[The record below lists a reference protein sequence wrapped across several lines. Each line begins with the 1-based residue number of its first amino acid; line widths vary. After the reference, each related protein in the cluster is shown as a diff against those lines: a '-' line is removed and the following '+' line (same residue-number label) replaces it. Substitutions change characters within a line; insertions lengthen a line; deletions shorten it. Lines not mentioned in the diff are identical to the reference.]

1 MPVKIGDKDVAKLYL
16 GEQLLSSVRIGNVQ
30 VSAGGGGPVPLPG
43 QFNFKTSQFSK
54 TKPALARVAGG
65 TGRGKFVCVGDST
78 TFGEGS
84 GTGGNGRVGCMPKGW
99 PAKLAAAL
107 TGLGNPAINE
117 NKVGSSGITTTTVTI
132 TENRNSVKP
141 GFNPASSGW
150 ILSTSTTAG
159 GVLFTNTT
167 DTTSV
172 LSYAPTVQI
181 TKFELIELTIS
192 TGGSITYNVD
202 GGAETVLDQSGASS
216 IRRTII
222 DCGAKGLHTLNIK
235 RVSGN
240 AFVIG
245 VRAWDDTT
253 PAIDIWNLGN
263 CVSQTSDWI
272 GTANP
277 WSALNAVTNH
287 CADAD
292 LVFIDLTINNA
303 LLSPSSY
310 NTTYPTQ
317 MQSIINAAKAGG
329 ADVLLMT
336 GNPSRV
342 DIIADSVQ
350 QQFRQALRTLATT
363 NDLPMID
370 QYDKYTDWVT
380 LNALGWM
387 FNANHP
393 NELQYTDLGTFLAS
407 SLKAWAV

>member
-1 MPVKIGDKDVAKLYL
+1 MSLTL
-16 GEQLLSSVRIGNVQ
+16 GLSLGITNQL
-30 VSAGGGGPVPLPG
+30 GGGGAPAG
-43 QFNFKTSQFSK
+43 QFNFKTSQFPK
-54 TKPALARVAGG
+54 TKAALARVAGG
-65 TGRGKFVCVGDST
+65 TGRGKIVCIGDST

-84 GTGGNGRVGCMPKGW
+84 GTGGNGRIGCMPKSW
-99 PAKLAAAL
+99 PAKLAASLTAL
-107 TGLGNPAINE
+107 GTPAVNE
-117 NKVGSSGITTTTVTI
+117 NKIGSSGITTTTVTI

-141 GFNPASSGW
+141 GFNPASAGW
-150 ILSTSTTAG
+150 VLSTSTAAG
-159 GVLFTNTT
+159 GVLFTNTA
-167 DTTSV
+167 DTSSI
-172 LSYAPTVQI
+172 LSYAPTISVS
-181 TKFELIELTIS
+181 KFELIDLTVS

-202 GGAETVLDQSGASS
+202 GGSETVLSQAGSS
-216 IRRTII
+216 TLRSTII
-222 DCGAKGLHTLNIK
+222 DCGSLGAHTLNVK

-240 AFVIG
+240 AFVVG
-245 VRAWDDTT
+245 VRAWDDT
-253 PAIDIWNLGN
+253 AKAFDIWNLGN

-272 GTANP
+272 TTANP
-277 WSALNAVTNH
+277 WSSLSAATTY

-292 LVFIDLTINNA
+292 LVIIDLTINNA

-336 GNPSRV
+336 GNPSRI

-370 QYDKYTDWVT
+370 QYSKYTDWVT

-393 NELQYTDLGTFLAS
+393 NELQYTDLGSFIAS
-407 SLKAWAV
+407 SIKTWAI

>member
-1 MPVKIGDKDVAKLYL
+1 MRGALSLAARAGLALNLGLPVVNGV
-16 GEQLLSSVRIGNVQ
+16 
-30 VSAGGGGPVPLPG
+30 PG
-43 QFNFKTSQFSK
+43 QYNFKSSQFSK
-54 TKPALARVAGG
+54 TKDAIARVAGG
-65 TGRGKFVCVGDST
+65 SGRGKIVCIGDST

-84 GTGGNGRVGCMPKGW
+84 GTGGNGRVGCMPKSW
-99 PAKLAAAL
+99 PSKLAASLTAL
-107 TGLGNPAINE
+107 GTPAVNE
-117 NKVGSSGITTTTVTI
+117 NKIGSSGITTTTVTI
-132 TENRNSVKP
+132 SENRNSIKP
-141 GFNPASSGW
+141 GFNPASAGW
-150 ILSTSTTAG
+150 VLSTSTSAG
-159 GVLFTNTT
+159 GVLFTNTA

-172 LSYAPTVQI
+172 LSYTPPIAVS
-181 TKFELIELTIS
+181 KFELIDLTIS

-202 GGAETVLDQSGASS
+202 GGSETVLSQAGSS
-216 IRRTII
+216 TLRKTVI
-222 DCGAKGLHTLNIK
+222 DCGSLGTHTLNIK
-235 RVSGN
+235 RVAGN

-245 VRAWDDTT
+245 VRAWNDTAT
-253 PAIDIWNLGN
+253 AFDIWNLGN

-272 GTANP
+272 TTANP
-277 WSALNAVTNH
+277 WSSLNAVTNY

-292 LVFIDLTINNA
+292 LVVIDLTINNA

-329 ADVLLMT
+329 ADVMLMT

-350 QQFRQALRTLATT
+350 QQFRQALKDIAVA

-370 QYDKYTDWVT
+370 QYGRYTDWVT

-393 NELQYTDLGTFLAS
+393 NEQLYTDLGGFIAS
-407 SLKAWAV
+407 TLKTWAV

>member
-1 MPVKIGDKDVAKLYL
+1 MMIGLGLSLSQPRSSGGAVA
-16 GEQLLSSVRIGNVQ
+16 
-30 VSAGGGGPVPLPG
+30 G
-43 QFNFKTSQFSK
+43 QFNFKTSQFTK
-54 TKPALARVAGG
+54 TKAAIARVSGG
-65 TGRGKFVCVGDST
+65 TGRGKIICVGDST

-84 GTGGNGRVGCMPKGW
+84 GTGGNGRVGCMPKSW
-99 PAKLAAAL
+99 PAKLAASLTAL
-107 TGLGNPAINE
+107 GIAAVNE
-117 NKVGSSGITTTTVTI
+117 NKTASSGISTTTVTI

-150 ILSTSTTAG
+150 ILSTSTAAG
-159 GVLFTNTT
+159 GCLFTNTA

-172 LSYAPTVQI
+172 LSYAPTINVS
-181 TKFELIELTIS
+181 KFELIDLTVS

-202 GGAETVLDQSGASS
+202 GGSETVLSQAGSS
-216 IRRTII
+216 TLRSTII
-222 DCGAKGLHTLNIK
+222 DCGSLGAHTLNVK
-235 RVSGN
+235 RVAGN
-240 AFVIG
+240 AFVVG
-245 VRAWDDTT
+245 VRAWDDT
-253 PAIDIWNLGN
+253 AKAFDIWNLGN

-272 GTANP
+272 TTANP
-277 WSALNAVTNH
+277 WSALNAVTTY

-292 LVFIDLTINNA
+292 LVIIDLTINNA
-303 LLSPSSY
+303 LLSPTSY

-370 QYDKYTDWVT
+370 QYSKYTDWVT
-380 LNALGWM
+380 LNAMGWM

-393 NELQYTDLGTFLAS
+393 NELQYADLGAFLAS
-407 SLKAWAV
+407 SIKTWAI

>member
-1 MPVKIGDKDVAKLYL
+1 MGTERQRRASTWLSAKAL
-16 GEQLLSSVRIGNVQ
+16 GSPTT
-30 VSAGGGGPVPLPG
+30 AAG
-43 QFNFKTSQFSK
+43 QFNFKTTQFSK
-54 TKPALARVAGG
+54 LKAAAARVSAG
-65 TGRGKFVCVGDST
+65 TGRGKIVCIGDST

-84 GTGGNGRVGCMPKGW
+84 GSGGNGRVGCMPKGW
-99 PAKLAAAL
+99 PAKLAASL
-107 TGLGNPAINE
+107 TSLGLPAVNE
-117 NKVGSSGITTTTVTI
+117 NKIGSSGIGTTTVTI
-132 TENRNSVKP
+132 AENRNSVKP

-150 ILSTSTTAG
+150 VLSTSTTAG
-159 GVLFTNTT
+159 GVLFTNTA

-172 LSYAPTVQI
+172 LSYTPPIAVS
-181 TKFELIELTIS
+181 KFELIDLTIS
-192 TGGSITYNVD
+192 TAGSITYNVD
-202 GGAETVLDQSGASS
+202 GGSETVLSQAGASTL
-216 IRRTII
+216 RRTII
-222 DCGAKGLHTLNIK
+222 DCGSLGSHTLNVK
-235 RVSGN
+235 RVAGT
-240 AFVIG
+240 AFVVG

-253 PAIDIWNLGN
+253 KAFDIWNLGN

-277 WSALNAVTNH
+277 WSSLSAATSY

-292 LVFIDLTINNA
+292 LVIIDLTINNS

-317 MQSIINAAKAGG
+317 MQSIINAARSGG

-350 QQFRQALRTLATT
+350 QQFRQALKDIATA

-370 QYDKYTDWVT
+370 QYAKYTDWVT
-380 LNALGWM
+380 LNTAGWM

-393 NELQYTDLGTFLAS
+393 NELQYADLGAFLAS
-407 SLKAWAV
+407 SLKSWAV